1 MHKVENVVEI
11 FLAICVARY
20 TKRKEVVLL
29 FAISFKNLCT
39 SSRDSLWLFALGRK
53 SSITKSLVHGQ
64 GFTNVVAYIIL
75 IDWLCCLRKLNE
87 LKYLISCTTAQ
98 DIAPESR

>member
-39 SSRDSLWLFALGRK
+39 SSRDSLWLFALQ
-53 SSITKSLVHGQ
+53 SYILFFCYLLLFNL
-64 GFTNVVAYIIL
+64 FTPE
-75 IDWLCCLRKLNE
+75 LCLMEE
-87 LKYLISCTTAQ
+87 LLDLTL
-98 DIAPESR
+98 